1 MSENKI
7 FTGKSILL
15 VSPAFF
21 GYETAIKNKLI
32 ELGADV
38 SYVDDRPSNN
48 FFTKGIIRVY
58 KKLLDKTISEYY
70 EQVTKDIVDRE
81 FDIIFLLNPEAM
93 PLSFLEMCKSRWQ
106 NALVVMYMWDSIQ
119 NRKNTLDYVPYCDR
133 VLTFDKGDAAL
144 HKFDFRPL
152 FYLDLYSAIRQEAA
166 PIKYDLCFMG
176 TAHSDRYSIVKS
188 VKEWCDANELRCYF
202 YLYMQNKTFYY
213 VNKLTKKNG
222 DPSIEEISFTKRS
235 AAEIVDV
242 VRSSRAVLDIQHFK
256 QTGLTMRTLETV
268 GAGKKL
274 ITTNPEVKE
283 YDFYDKDRVMVLDRS
298 NPAESL
304 NLEFFREDDR
314 QVSESVID
322 GYSIGSW
329 LKDILISRSPD

>member
-7 FTGKSILL
+7 FTGKSILF
-15 VSPAFF
+15 VSPVFF
-21 GYETAIKNKLI
+21 GYEAAIKNKLI

-38 SYVDDRPSNN
+38 TYVDDRPSNN
-48 FFTKGIIRVY
+48 SFFKGIVRVY
-58 KKLLDKTISEYY
+58 KKILDDTILKYY
-70 EQVTKDIVDRE
+70 AQVTEDIADRE

-106 NALVVMYMWDSIQ
+106 KAFFVMYMWDSVK
-119 NRKNTLDYVPYCDR
+119 NRKYTLDYVPLCDR
-133 VLTFDKGDAAL
+133 VLTFDKGDAAE
-144 HKFDFRPL
+144 HNFDFRPL
-152 FYLDLYSAIRQEAA
+152 FYLDLYSAIRQEAT
-166 PIKYDLCFMG
+166 PINYDLCFMG
-176 TAHSDRYSIVKS
+176 TVHSDRYSIVKG

-256 QTGLTMRTLETV
+256 QTGLTMRTLETL

-274 ITTNPEVKE
+274 ITTNPDVRE
-283 YDFYDKDRVMVLDRS
+283 YDFYDRGRVMTIDRS
-298 NPAESL
+298 NPAAAL
-304 NLEFFREDDR
+304 NLEFFREEDSK
-314 QVSESVID
+314 VSDAVID
-322 GYSIGSW
+322 SYSIGSW
-329 LKDILISRSPD
+329 LKEILVSRSPV

>member
-1 MSENKI
+1 MYPI
-7 FTGKSILL
+7 
-15 VSPAFF
+15 
-21 GYETAIKNKLI
+21 AITSGRL
-32 ELGADV
+32 
-38 SYVDDRPSNN
+38 R
-48 FFTKGIIRVY
+48 
-58 KKLLDKTISEYY
+58 
-70 EQVTKDIVDRE
+70 Q
-81 FDIIFLLNPEAM
+81 
-93 PLSFLEMCKSRWQ
+93 
-106 NALVVMYMWDSIQ
+106 
-119 NRKNTLDYVPYCDR
+119 R

-144 HKFDFRPL
+144 HNFDFRPL

-166 PIKYDLCFMG
+166 PISYDLCFMG
-176 TAHSDRYSIVKS
+176 TVHSDRYSIVKGI
-188 VKEWCDANELRCYF
+188 KEWCDANELRCYF

-222 DPSIEEISFTKRS
+222 NPSTALVARFSTRRFANAFEEISCTKRS

-256 QTGLTMRTLETV
+256 QTGLTMRTLETL

-274 ITTNPEVKE
+274 ITTNPDVRE
-283 YDFYDKDRVMVLDRS
+283 YDFYDEGRVMTIDRS

-322 GYSIGSW
+322 S
-329 LKDILISRSPD
+329 